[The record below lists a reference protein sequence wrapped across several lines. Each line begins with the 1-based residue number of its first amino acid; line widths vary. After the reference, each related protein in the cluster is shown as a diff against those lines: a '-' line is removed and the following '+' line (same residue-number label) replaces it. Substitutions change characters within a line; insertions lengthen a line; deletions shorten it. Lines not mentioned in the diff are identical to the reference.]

1 MPRPKRYLLAI
12 CMGFLAAVSAC
23 GGSDSP
29 VEVAFARVAGLNA
42 ASWPP
47 GFYQART
54 EPAWQTVWAQRQTSE
69 FPVSPIPAV
78 DFGREMVVGVSEGM
92 GSNGCHNLSIT
103 RVIEGDSELVVEY
116 LRTIPGFDPAHP
128 IACTLALV
136 PLVDFIITRQSDK
149 PVRFVRTET

>member
-1 MPRPKRYLLAI
+1 MAVLA
-12 CMGFLAAVSAC
+12 AC
-23 GGSDSP
+23 GGSDPP
-29 VEVAFARVAGLNA
+29 VEVAFARVGGLNSA
-42 ASWPP
+42 GWPP

-54 EPAWQTVWAQRQTSE
+54 AQDWETIWAQRQTSE

-78 DFGREMVVGVSEGM
+78 DFRREMVVGVSEGM

-103 RVIEGDSELVVEY
+103 RVIESDSELVVEY
-116 LRTIPGFDPAHP
+116 LRSVPHFDPAHP

-136 PLVDFIITRQSDK
+136 PLVDFITTKQSDK

>member
-1 MPRPKRYLLAI
+1 MRLVKL
-12 CMGFLAAVSAC
+12 CLAAISLSLMTALNAC
-23 GGSDSP
+23 GGSDSA
-29 VEVAFARVAGLNA
+29 VEVAFARVGGLNF

-54 EPAWQTVWAQRQTSE
+54 EQEWETVWAQRETAA

-78 DFGREMVVGVSEGM
+78 DFAREMVVGVSEGM
-92 GSNGCHNLSIT
+92 GPNGCHDLSIT

-116 LRTIPGFDPAHP
+116 LRSVPHFDPAHP
-128 IACTLALV
+128 IACTLGLV
-136 PLVDFIITRQSDK
+136 PLVDFITTRQSDK